1 MELIESLD
9 TLESQSWVLLLA
21 QSTLQ
26 NGSIQDGCSH
36 YRRPFPYPGARLRY
50 VRLWKLCVA
59 SDTPALLLITKM
71 DGRHLLSVPVLGFC
85 IQGHLVRQLEGG
97 WNLAPEFISEW

>member
-9 TLESQSWVLLLA
+9 ALESQSWVLLLA

-26 NGSIQDGCSH
+26 NGSIQDGCSY
-36 YRRPFPYPGARLRY
+36 YRHPFPYPSTSLRS
-50 VRLWKLCVA
+50 VCLWKLCVA
-59 SDTPALLLITKM
+59 SDTPALLLVTNM
-71 DGRHLLSVPVLGFC
+71 NCRHLLSVPVLGFC

-97 WNLAPEFISEW
+97 WNLASEFIFEW